1 MYVTRLVRGEKMKY
15 YESFK
20 EETSQYTVE
29 GSLDYFN
36 KRIRI
41 DHYTGN
47 VGCVVQKI
55 EDLAEKHSFTKCIIK
70 GKGEHVS
77 SLLSF
82 GYVLEATI
90 PHYFQG
96 HDAYFLVKYRSD
108 ERRSSM
114 HWVKE
119 DEIVKGVKEKEIKD
133 KQIPEHFV
141 LRKATEED
149 AEELADVF
157 GKVFEIYP
165 TPLNEANYIMQTMK
179 EDTIYY
185 VYESEGHIIST
196 ASAEMNVKEGNA
208 ELTNCATLPEY
219 RKHGFMKSLL
229 MKLEEDLQNRS
240 IFCSYTI
247 ARSLSFGMNAAFHQL
262 GYTYTGRLVNN
273 CYIFDKLEDMNVWV
287 KDLSRING

>member
-1 MYVTRLVRGEKMKY
+1 MKY

-20 EETSQYTVE
+20 EQTNNYTVE
-29 GSLDYFN
+29 GELDYFN
-36 KRIRI
+36 KRIRV

-47 VGCVVQKI
+47 VESLVQKI
-55 EDLAEKHSFTKCIIK
+55 EELAEKHSFTKCIIK

-77 SLLSF
+77 TWLSF
-82 GYVLEATI
+82 GFLLEATI

-96 HDAYFLVKYRSD
+96 HDAYFLVKYCND
-108 ERRSSM
+108 ERRNSIQ
-114 HWVKE
+114 WVEEDRIISGVREKE
-119 DEIVKGVKEKEIKD
+119 VKEK
-133 KQIPEHFV
+133 QIPTKFV
-141 LRKATEED
+141 LRKATERD
-149 AEELADVF
+149 AEELASVF

-165 TPLNEANYIMQTMK
+165 TPLNEADYIIKTMK

-185 VYESEGHIIST
+185 VYETEGRIIST

-208 ELTNCATLPEY
+208 ELTNCATLPKY

-229 MKLEEDLQNRS
+229 IKLEEELQERA

-262 GYTYTGRLVNN
+262 GYTYTGRLANN

-287 KDLSRING
+287 KDLSRINGN

>member
-1 MYVTRLVRGEKMKY
+1 MNY

-20 EETSQYTVE
+20 EQTKYYTVE
-29 GSLDYFN
+29 GVLDYFN
-36 KRIRI
+36 KRVRV

-47 VGCVVQKI
+47 VEYVRQTV
-55 EDLAEKHSFTKCIIK
+55 EELAKKHAFTKCIIK

-77 SLLSF
+77 AWLSF
-82 GYVLEATI
+82 GFLLEATI

-96 HDAYFLVKYRSD
+96 HDAYFLVKYLQD
-108 ERRSSM
+108 ERRNSIE
-114 HWVKE
+114 WENE
-119 DEIVKGVKEKEIKD
+119 DQILNGVREKKGID
-133 KQIPEHFV
+133 KQVPNPFT
-141 LRKATEED
+141 LRKATEDD
-149 AEELADVF
+149 AEQLANVF
-157 GKVFEIYP
+157 GRVFEIYP
-165 TPLNEANYIMQTMK
+165 TPLNQVDYVKQTMK

-185 VYESEGHIIST
+185 VYELEGKIVST

-229 MKLEEDLQNRS
+229 VQLEEELRDRA

-262 GYTYTGRLVNN
+262 GYTYTGRLANN

-287 KDLSRING
+287 KDLSNY

>member
-1 MYVTRLVRGEKMKY
+1 MNY

-20 EETSQYTVE
+20 EQTKYYTVE
-29 GSLDYFN
+29 GVLDYFN
-36 KRIRI
+36 KRVRV

-47 VGCVVQKI
+47 VEYIRQTI
-55 EDLAEKHSFTKCIIK
+55 EELAKKHSFTKCIIK

-77 SLLSF
+77 AWLSF
-82 GYVLEATI
+82 GFLLEATI

-96 HDAYFLVKYRSD
+96 HDAYFLVKYLRN
-108 ERRSSM
+108 ERRNSIE
-114 HWVKE
+114 WENE
-119 DEIVKGVKEKEIKD
+119 DQILNGVREKRGVD
-133 KQIPEHFV
+133 KQVPTTFI
-141 LRKATEED
+141 LRKATEDD
-149 AEELADVF
+149 AEQLANVF
-157 GKVFEIYP
+157 GRVFEIYP
-165 TPLNEANYIMQTMK
+165 TPLNQVDYVKQTMK

-185 VYESEGHIIST
+185 VYELGGKIVST

-229 MKLEEDLQNRS
+229 VQLEEELRDRA

-262 GYTYTGRLVNN
+262 GYTYTGRLANN

-287 KDLSRING
+287 KDLSRINGQ

>member
-1 MYVTRLVRGEKMKY
+1 MKY
-15 YESFK
+15 YESYR
-20 EETSQYTVE
+20 EQTNYYTVE
-29 GSLDYFN
+29 GVLDYFN
-36 KRIRI
+36 KRIRV

-47 VGCVVQKI
+47 VESLMQKI
-55 EDLAEKHSFTKCIIK
+55 EELAEKHSFTKCIIK

-77 SLLSF
+77 TWLSF
-82 GYVLEATI
+82 GFLLEATI

-96 HDAYFLVKYRSD
+96 HDAYFFVKYRDD
-108 ERRSSM
+108 ERRNSIQ
-114 HWVKE
+114 WIDEDRIIDGVREKE
-119 DEIVKGVKEKEIKD
+119 VKEK
-133 KQIPEHFV
+133 QVPEKFV
-141 LRKATEED
+141 LRKATEAD
-149 AEELADVF
+149 AEELASVF

-165 TPLNEANYIMQTMK
+165 TPLNEADYVAQTMK

-185 VYESEGHIIST
+185 VYESEGRIIST

-229 MKLEEDLQNRS
+229 IKLEEELQERA

-262 GYTYTGRLVNN
+262 GYTYTGRLANN

-287 KDLSRING
+287 KDLSHMKGE

>member
-1 MYVTRLVRGEKMKY
+1 MKY
-15 YESFK
+15 YELFK
-20 EETSQYTVE
+20 EQTNHYTVE
-29 GSLDYFN
+29 GALDYFN
-36 KRIRI
+36 KRIRV

-47 VGCVVQKI
+47 VESLVQKI
-55 EDLAEKHSFTKCIIK
+55 EELAEKHSFTKCIIK

-77 SLLSF
+77 AWLSF
-82 GYVLEATI
+82 GFLLEATI

-96 HDAYFLVKYRSD
+96 HDAYFLVKYRDD
-108 ERRSSM
+108 ERRNSIQ
-114 HWVKE
+114 WVDEDRIIDGVREKE
-119 DEIVKGVKEKEIKD
+119 VKEKEV
-133 KQIPEHFV
+133 PEKFV

-149 AEELADVF
+149 AEELASVF

-165 TPLNEANYIMQTMK
+165 TPLNEADYVVQTMK

-185 VYESEGHIIST
+185 VYELDGRIIST

-229 MKLEEDLQNRS
+229 IKLEEELQERA

-262 GYTYTGRLVNN
+262 GYTYTGRLANN

>member
-1 MYVTRLVRGEKMKY
+1 MKY

-20 EETSQYTVE
+20 EQTNHYTVE
-29 GSLDYFN
+29 GALDYFN
-36 KRIRI
+36 KRIRV

-47 VGCVVQKI
+47 VESLVQKI
-55 EDLAEKHSFTKCIIK
+55 EELAEKHSFTKCIIK

-77 SLLSF
+77 AWLSF
-82 GYVLEATI
+82 GFLLEATI

-96 HDAYFLVKYRSD
+96 HDAYFLVKYRDD
-108 ERRSSM
+108 ERRNSIQ
-114 HWVKE
+114 WVDEDRIINGVREKE
-119 DEIVKGVKEKEIKD
+119 VKEK
-133 KQIPEHFV
+133 QVPEKFV
-141 LRKATEED
+141 LRKATEAD
-149 AEELADVF
+149 AEELASVF

-165 TPLNEANYIMQTMK
+165 TPLNEADYVVQTMK

-185 VYESEGHIIST
+185 VYELDGRIIST

-229 MKLEEDLQNRS
+229 IKLEEELQERA

-262 GYTYTGRLVNN
+262 GYTYTGRLANN

-287 KDLSRING
+287 KDLSRINRQ

>member
-1 MYVTRLVRGEKMKY
+1 MKY
-15 YESFK
+15 YEEFA
-20 EETSQYTVE
+20 EQTNQYTVE
-29 GSLDYFN
+29 GALDYFN
-36 KRIRI
+36 KRIRV

-47 VGCVVQKI
+47 VQSIVQKI
-55 EDLAEKHSFTKCIIK
+55 EELAEKHSFTKCIIK

-77 SLLSF
+77 TWLSF
-82 GYVLEATI
+82 GFLLEATI

-96 HDAYFLVKYRSD
+96 HDAYFMVKYRND
-108 ERRSSM
+108 ERRNSVQWANEDSAVSG
-114 HWVKE
+114 VKAKE
-119 DEIVKGVKEKEIKD
+119 VKEKH
-133 KQIPEHFV
+133 IPERFV

-149 AEELADVF
+149 AEELASVF

-165 TPLNEANYIMQTMK
+165 TPLNEKDYIVKTMQ

-219 RKHGFMKSLL
+219 RTHGFMKSLL
-229 MKLEEDLQNRS
+229 TKLEEELQGRS

-247 ARSLSFGMNAAFHQL
+247 ARALSFGMNAAFHQL
-262 GYTYTGRLVNN
+262 GYTYTGRLANN

-287 KDLSRING
+287 KDLSKSI

>member
-1 MYVTRLVRGEKMKY
+1 MKY

-20 EETSQYTVE
+20 EQTNHYTVE
-29 GSLDYFN
+29 GALDYFN
-36 KRIRI
+36 KRIRV

-47 VGCVVQKI
+47 VESLMHKI
-55 EDLAEKHSFTKCIIK
+55 EELAEKHSFTKCIIK

-77 SLLSF
+77 AWLSF
-82 GYVLEATI
+82 GFLLEATI

-96 HDAYFLVKYRSD
+96 HDAYFLVKYRDD
-108 ERRSSM
+108 ERRNSIQWIDED
-114 HWVKE
+114 HIINGVREKEVKE
-119 DEIVKGVKEKEIKD
+119 
-133 KQIPEHFV
+133 KQIPEKFV
-141 LRKATEED
+141 LRKATEAD
-149 AEELADVF
+149 AEELAGVF

-165 TPLNEANYIMQTMK
+165 TPLNEADYIIKTMK

-185 VYESEGHIIST
+185 VYESEGRIIST

-229 MKLEEDLQNRS
+229 IKLEEELQERA

-262 GYTYTGRLVNN
+262 GYKYTGRLANN

-287 KDLSRING
+287 KDLSHINRK

>member
-1 MYVTRLVRGEKMKY
+1 MKY

-20 EETSQYTVE
+20 EQTNYYTVE
-29 GSLDYFN
+29 GALDYFN
-36 KRIRI
+36 KRIRV

-47 VGCVVQKI
+47 VDSLVQKI
-55 EDLAEKHSFTKCIIK
+55 EELAEKHSFTKCIIK

-77 SLLSF
+77 AWLSF
-82 GYVLEATI
+82 GFLLEATI
-90 PHYFQG
+90 PYYFQG
-96 HDAYFLVKYRSD
+96 HDAYFFVKYRDD
-108 ERRSSM
+108 ERRNSIQ
-114 HWVKE
+114 WIDEDRIIDGVRGKE
-119 DEIVKGVKEKEIKD
+119 VKEK
-133 KQIPEHFV
+133 QVPEKFV
-141 LRKATEED
+141 LRKATEAD
-149 AEELADVF
+149 AEELASVF
-157 GKVFEIYP
+157 GQVFEIYP
-165 TPLNEANYIMQTMK
+165 TPLNEADYIVQTMK

-185 VYESEGHIIST
+185 VYESEGRIIST

-229 MKLEEDLQNRS
+229 IKLEEELQERA

-262 GYTYTGRLVNN
+262 GYTYTGRLANN

-287 KDLSRING
+287 KDLSHMNGQ